1 MASKPTGR
9 PRGRPKGSVSKRREE
24 IRSLIED
31 AAPELIQKLI
41 EAAKAGDSSAATA
54 LLDRVAPK
62 LRPTAMAVCV
72 DLSGS
77 PEEVGK
83 RLLAAVGEGSIP
95 VDIAHELAALAARA
109 TSPSEAVKPIDYE
122 ALDRIYA
129 QKMAEMRARD
139 EQFRTRRAEDLRAM
153 GVPESELSPFIRGQH
168 EQQ

>member
-9 PRGRPKGSVSKRREE
+9 PRGRPRGAVSKRREE
-24 IRSLIED
+24 IRELIAD
-31 AAPELIQKLI
+31 AAPELIRKLI
-41 EAAKAGDSSAATA
+41 EAAKSGDIAASTA

-109 TSPSEAVKPIDYE
+109 TSPAETIKPIDY
-122 ALDRIYA
+122 AHLDRIYER
-129 QKMAEMRARD
+129 KMEEMRARD
-139 EQFRTRRAEDLRAM
+139 KEFRIQRAQELREM
-153 GVPESELSPFIRGQH
+153 GTPESELTDFLQGSIRL
-168 EQQ
+168 

>member
-24 IRSLIED
+24 IRELIAE
-31 AAPELIQKLI
+31 AAPELIRKLI
-41 EAAKAGDSSAATA
+41 EAAKSGDIAASTA

-109 TSPSEAVKPIDYE
+109 TSPAETIKPIDYE
-122 ALDRIYA
+122 HLDRIYE
-129 QKMAEMRARD
+129 QKREEMRKRD
-139 EQFRTRRAEDLRAM
+139 REFRIQRAQELREM
-153 GVPESELSPFIRGQH
+153 GTPESELTDFLQGSIRL
-168 EQQ
+168 